1 MAAMLPLAIAG
12 GALVLLVAVML
23 LVGRSLPLDHVA
35 SRMSRFARPPERVW
49 RELTDVDA
57 LPQWRTGLKRVE
69 RLPGP
74 TTKWIE
80 HGPAGKLTLEVVESD
95 APRRLVTRI
104 ADPSLP
110 FGGGWTFEL
119 ERYNEGCTLTISE
132 TGVVKPPLFRF
143 LARYLLGYTGEL
155 DKYLRDLARRLEDA
169 ATPMPARAAR
179 PAPLRQVYPG

>member
-1 MAAMLPLAIAG
+1 MVWVGVAIGGLA
-12 GALVLLVAVML
+12 LLVVVML
-23 LVGRSLPLDHVA
+23 LVGRSLPPDHVA

-49 RELTDVDA
+49 RELTDIDA
-57 LPQWRTGLKRVE
+57 FAQWRTGVKKVE
-69 RLPGP
+69 RVPGK

-80 HGPAGKLTLEVVESD
+80 HGPHGPLTLETVESD
-95 APRRLVTRI
+95 APRRLVNRI

-132 TGVVKPPLFRF
+132 TGVVKPALFRF
-143 LARYLLGYTGEL
+143 LSKYVFGHSAEL

-179 PAPLRQVYPG
+179 PAPLKQVYPS